1 MYVKRKRFVRQK
13 EDLLEERTARLLLH
27 LVAPATVLIIVVFL
41 FASLGAFMIAKPY
54 VSIRLDPDVYTQLSD
69 KGYAE
74 VYIASTAP
82 LSVKASKVW
91 IFGKLRIYKAVV
103 YSKSDVD
110 ALLSTQG
117 VISIYSEKRLSPA
130 VVLNIST
137 SGYDLGKD
145 IDNLFHKAT
154 GAWTGRGVTVAII
167 DTGIDY
173 THPDFFD
180 ENGKSIIKLLVSVLY
195 VTQTQSYIVWGFDQN
210 GSVDKLLSFDK
221 ELWNEYG
228 ETAFL
233 DINGHGTHVAGIIAG
248 RGWAS
253 NGMYRGIAP
262 GSNLVVVKAFNKDGA
277 SSIDLCLAALQWVY
291 NYGKL
296 YNISI
301 LSLSWGAYFASDGSD
316 PLSLAVDSI
325 VLDKGIWVF
334 AAAGN
339 GGNYPNAIA
348 VPGVAKHA
356 ITVGAWDAYHDKL
369 AWFSSL
375 GPTVDNRMKPDFVAS
390 GVMVVSAKSRYANI
404 NPTVGGYYVA
414 LSGTSM
420 ATPTVAGLAANFIEY
435 YRAYHRKEPTL
446 QDFVNWM
453 SANGRRINI
462 FYKDFIT
469 GWGIPYSPR

>member
-1 MYVKRKRFVRQK
+1 M
-13 EDLLEERTARLLLH
+13 LGERTAKLLLH
-27 LVAPATVLIIVVFL
+27 LVAPATVLIIVIFL
-41 FASLGAFMIAKPY
+41 FASLGAFMIVKPY
-54 VSIRLDPDVYTQLSD
+54 VSVRVDPDIYIQLSE

-74 VYIASTAP
+74 VFISSSRP
-82 LSVKASKVW
+82 LNVKASKVW
-91 IFGKLRIYKAVV
+91 AFGDLYIYRAVI

-110 ALLSTQG
+110 ALLSIAG
-117 VISIYSEKRLSPA
+117 VISIYSEKRLKPA
-130 VVLNIST
+130 VIFNISA
-137 SGYDLGKD
+137 SGYDLSKD
-145 IDNLFHKAT
+145 IDNMFHRAT
-154 GAWTGRGVTVAII
+154 GVWSGRGVTVAII

-180 ENGKSIIKLLVSVLY
+180 ESNKSMVKLLVSIMY
-195 VTQTQSYIVWGFDQN
+195 RTETQNYLIWSFEKN
-210 GSVDKLLSFDK
+210 GSVDQLLAFDK
-221 ELWNEYG
+221 GVWNRYG
-228 ETAFL
+228 EPAFL

-253 NGMYRGIAP
+253 SGRYKGIAP
-262 GSNLVVVKAFNKDGA
+262 GARLVIVKAFDGSGS
-277 SSIDLCLAALQWVY
+277 SSIDLCLSALQWVY
-291 NYGKL
+291 SYGKL

-316 PLSLAVDSI
+316 PLSLAVDAI

-339 GGNYPNAIA
+339 AGNYPNTIA
-348 VPGVAKHA
+348 VPGVAKKA
-356 ITVGAWDAYHDKL
+356 ITIGAWDAYYDKL

-390 GVMVVSAKSRYANI
+390 GVMVVSTKSRYANI
-404 NPTVGGYYVA
+404 NAPTIDNYYVA

-420 ATPTVAGLAANFIEY
+420 ATPTAAGIAANFIEY
-435 YRAYHRKEPTL
+435 YRAYHHRDPTL

-453 SANGRRINI
+453 TVNGRRINI

>member
-1 MYVKRKRFVRQK
+1 M
-13 EDLLEERTARLLLH
+13 LEERTAKLLLH
-27 LVAPATVLIIVVFL
+27 LVAPATVLIIAVFL

-54 VSIRLDPDVYTQLSD
+54 VSVRVDPDIYAQLSE
-69 KGYAE
+69 KGSAE
-74 VYIASTAP
+74 VFVSSNKP
-82 LSVKASKVW
+82 LNMKSSKVW
-91 IFGKLRIYKAVV
+91 VFGNLYIYRAVV

-110 ALLSTQG
+110 AFLNTPGVLS
-117 VISIYSEKRLSPA
+117 VYSEKRLKPA
-130 VVLNIST
+130 VILNISA
-137 SGYDLGKD
+137 SGYDFSKD
-145 IDNLFHKAT
+145 IDNVFHRAS
-154 GAWTGRGVTVAII
+154 GVWSGRGVTVAII

-180 ENGKSIIKLLVSVLY
+180 QNNKSIVKLLVSVLY
-195 VTQTQSYIVWGFDQN
+195 VTQTQNYVVWSFDRN
-210 GSVDKLLSFDK
+210 GSVDQLLAFDK
-221 ELWNEYG
+221 DLWNRYG
-228 ETAFL
+228 ETVFL

-253 NGMYRGIAP
+253 NGRYKGIAP
-262 GSNLVVVKAFNKDGA
+262 SSSLVIVKAFNRDGA
-277 SSIDLCLAALQWVY
+277 SSIDLCLTALQWLY
-291 NYGKL
+291 NYGRL

-316 PLSLAVDSI
+316 PLSLAVDAI

-334 AAAGN
+334 VAAGN
-339 GGNYPNAIA
+339 AGNYPNTIA
-348 VPGVAKHA
+348 VPGVAKNA
-356 ITVGAWDAYHDKL
+356 ITVGAWDAYYDRL

-390 GVMVVSAKSRYANI
+390 GVMVVSTKSRYANI
-404 NPTVGGYYVA
+404 NAPTVGDYYVA

-435 YRAYHRKEPTL
+435 YRAYHKEPAL

-453 SANGRRINI
+453 ATNGRRINI

>member
-1 MYVKRKRFVRQK
+1 
-13 EDLLEERTARLLLH
+13 LLEERTAKLLLH

-54 VSIRLDPDVYTQLSD
+54 VSVRVDPDIYTQLSE
-69 KGYAE
+69 KGSAE
-74 VYIASTAP
+74 VYISSNKP
-82 LSVKASKVW
+82 LNVKTSKVW
-91 IFGKLRIYKAVV
+91 VFGNSLYIYRVVV

-110 ALLSTQG
+110 AFLSTPG
-117 VISIYSEKRLSPA
+117 VISIYSEKRLKPA
-130 VVLNIST
+130 VIFNISA
-137 SGYDLGKD
+137 SGYDLSKD
-145 IDNLFHKAT
+145 IDNVFHRAS
-154 GAWTGRGVTVAII
+154 GVWSGRGVTVAII

-180 ENGKSIIKLLVSVLY
+180 QNNKSIVKLLVSVLY
-195 VTQTQSYIVWGFDQN
+195 VTQTQNYVVWSFDKN
-210 GSVDKLLSFDK
+210 GSVDQLLAFDK
-221 ELWNEYG
+221 DLWNRYG
-228 ETAFL
+228 EPVFL

-253 NGMYRGIAP
+253 NGRYRGIAP
-262 GSNLVVVKAFNKDGA
+262 GSSLVVVKAFNKDGA
-277 SSIDLCLAALQWVY
+277 SSIDLCLTALQWVY

-316 PLSLAVDSI
+316 PLSLAVDAI

-339 GGNYPNAIA
+339 AGNYPNTIA
-348 VPGVAKHA
+348 VPGVAKNA
-356 ITVGAWDAYHDKL
+356 ITVGAWDAYYDKL

-390 GVMVVSAKSRYANI
+390 GVMVVSTKSRYANI
-404 NPTVGGYYVA
+404 NAPTVGDYYVA

-420 ATPTVAGLAANFIEY
+420 ATPVVAGLAANFIEY
-435 YRAYHRKEPTL
+435 YRAYHHKEPTL

-453 SANGRRINI
+453 SVNGRRINM